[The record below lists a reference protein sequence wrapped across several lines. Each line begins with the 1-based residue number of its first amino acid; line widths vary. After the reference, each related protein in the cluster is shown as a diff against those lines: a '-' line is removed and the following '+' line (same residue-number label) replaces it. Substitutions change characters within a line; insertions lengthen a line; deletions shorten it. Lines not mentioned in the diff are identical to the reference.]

1 MMLDS
6 CGETSQALL
15 FFSDMSDEF
24 QVGDVIGDYQ
34 ITGVL
39 GGGGMGKVFRV
50 RNRLSDRAE
59 AMKVVLPGR
68 EGDADLTERFLREI
82 KVQAS
87 LDHPN
92 IAGLH
97 TALQVGNR
105 ILMFMELVDGF
116 SLEQKLRNGPLT
128 AAEAV
133 DCMRQVLAALAFAH
147 SRNVIHRDIKPPN
160 IIVTPDGIAKL
171 TDFGI
176 ARSRGDATL
185 TATGTAVGSLYYMPP
200 EQIQGETADARSDL
214 YSLGVT
220 FYEAVTGQR
229 PFQGENDYAIMQAHF
244 AGAPVAPSERNPA
257 IPRALSALILKAM
270 SRAPELRFQTAEEF
284 RQALA
289 TSPEALFGP
298 AGSDPRLPAAFDPRD
313 LAKLESGLRP
323 ALGPIARHVV
333 TTTAGECLSLE
344 QLQQR
349 LAEQIPDT
357 RQREAFLRFCQ
368 AQSATNSPVRPGTAV
383 PPSGS
388 TPPPGG
394 ALDPGEVEK
403 LKQRLAVCLGP
414 IARHLVDKQ
423 ALRAKTVQE
432 LYQALAAE
440 IPSERDRRAFLAT
453 LPR

>member
-116 SLEQKLRNGPLT
+116 SLEQKLRNGPLG

-200 EQIQGETADARSDL
+200 EQIQGGTADARSDL

-270 SRAPELRFQTAEEF
+270 SRSFARLWQPPQRRCSVRPAPILAFPRHSIPEIWPSWNRDCARRLGQSRGTWLPRRRASAFRWSSCSNVLPSRFPILASEKLF
-284 RQALA
+284 SGFARPKALP
-289 TSPEALFGP
+289 TRRFVPEPRCRHPVPRPRP
-298 AGSDPRLPAAFDPRD
+298 AGRW
-313 LAKLESGLRP
+313 
-323 ALGPIARHVV
+323 I
-333 TTTAGECLSLE
+333 
-344 QLQQR
+344 
-349 LAEQIPDT
+349 
-357 RQREAFLRFCQ
+357 
-368 AQSATNSPVRPGTAV
+368 PVR
-383 PPSGS
+383 SKS
-388 TPPPGG
+388 
-394 ALDPGEVEK
+394 
-403 LKQRLAVCLGP
+403 
-414 IARHLVDKQ
+414 
-423 ALRAKTVQE
+423 
-432 LYQALAAE
+432 
-440 IPSERDRRAFLAT
+440 
-453 LPR
+453 

>member
-1 MMLDS
+1 
-6 CGETSQALL
+6 
-15 FFSDMSDEF
+15 MSVEF
-24 QVGDVIGDYQ
+24 QVGDVIGDYE

-59 AMKVVLPGR
+59 AMKVVLPSR
-68 EGDADLTERFLREI
+68 EGDADLAERFLREI

-97 TALQVGNR
+97 TALRAGNR
-105 ILMFMELVDGF
+105 ILMFMELIDGVN
-116 SLEQKLRNGPLT
+116 LEQKLRNGPLA

-160 IIVTPDGIAKL
+160 IIVTPAGIAKL

-176 ARSRGDATL
+176 ARSSGDATL
-185 TATGTAVGSLYYMPP
+185 TAAGMAVGSLYYMSP
-200 EQIQGETADARSDL
+200 EQIQGETGDARSDL

-220 FYEAVTGQR
+220 FYEVVTGQR
-229 PFQGENDYAIMQAHF
+229 PFHGENDYAIMQAHF
-244 AGAPVAPSERNPA
+244 AGSPVAPAERNSA
-257 IPRALSALILKAM
+257 IPRALSALILKAI

-289 TSPEALFGP
+289 SSPEALFGR

-313 LAKLESGLRP
+313 LAKLESDLRP
-323 ALGPIARHVV
+323 TLGPIARHVV
-333 TTTAGECLSLE
+333 TKTARECLSLE

-349 LAEQIPDT
+349 LAEQIPET
-357 RQREAFLRFCQ
+357 RQREAFLRLCQ
-368 AQSATNSPVRPGTAV
+368 AQTATSSPVRPATEG

-388 TPPPGG
+388 TLPPAGT
-394 ALDPGEVEK
+394 LDPGEIER
-403 LKQRLAVCLGP
+403 LKQRLAVFLGP

>member
-1 MMLDS
+1 
-6 CGETSQALL
+6 
-15 FFSDMSDEF
+15 MSVEF
-24 QVGDVIGDYQ
+24 QVGDVIGDYE

-68 EGDADLTERFLREI
+68 EGDADLAGRFLREI

-97 TALQVGNR
+97 TALQLGNR
-105 ILMFMELVDGF
+105 ILMFMELVDGC

-185 TATGTAVGSLYYMPP
+185 TAAGTAVGSLYYMSP
-200 EQIQGETADARSDL
+200 EQIQGGIADARSDL

-229 PFQGENDYAIMQAHF
+229 PFQGTNDYAVMQAHF
-244 AGAPVAPSERNPA
+244 AGAPVAPSDRSPA
-257 IPRALSALILKAM
+257 IPRALSALILKAI
-270 SRAPELRFQTAEEF
+270 STAPESRFQTAEEF

-289 TSPEALFGP
+289 SSPDALFGP

-313 LAKLESGLRP
+313 LARLESDLRP
-323 ALGPIARHVV
+323 TLGPIARHMI
-333 TTTAGECLSLE
+333 TKTARECLTLE

-349 LAEQIPDT
+349 LAEQIPEP
-357 RQREAFLRFCQ
+357 RQREAFLRLCR
-368 AQSATNSPVRPGTAV
+368 AQSATTSPVRPATEA
-383 PPSGS
+383 PPSES
-388 TPPPGG
+388 TPPHAG
-394 ALDPGEVEK
+394 ALDPGEIEK

-414 IARHLVDKQ
+414 IARHLVDRQ
-423 ALRAKTVQE
+423 ALRAKTIQE
-432 LYQALAAE
+432 LYQALATE
-440 IPSERDRRAFLAT
+440 IPSERDRRTFLAT